1 MATQQN
7 TQTISLIASA
17 DLSAKQY
24 HFVEMTGVNTVSY
37 CNGTTDK
44 AIGILQ
50 NDPISGGVA
59 VVAIAGTSK
68 LVAGGVVSAGGSVA
82 PKADG
87 RAQTA
92 VATQYARAIVL
103 ETSANDGDIVEAA
116 LIPLT
121 VMA

>member
-1 MATQQN
+1 MATQKPV
-7 TQTISLIASA
+7 THTFKAGG

-24 HFVEMTGVNTVSY
+24 HFVKLSADQTVVA
-37 CNGTTDK
+37 CTAITDK

-50 NDPISGGVA
+50 NDPDAAGEDA

-68 LVAGGVVSAGGSVA
+68 LVGGAAYNYGVNIA

-87 RAQTA
+87 RGQTA
-92 VATQYARAIVL
+92 VATQYARAHSIDTV
-103 ETSANDGDIVEAA
+103 ANDGEIGEV
-116 LIPLT
+116 LLLPLT

>member
-7 TQTISLIASA
+7 TTTISLLASA

-24 HFVEMTGVNTVSY
+24 HFVKISGVNTVTFCS
-37 CNGTTDK
+37 GITDK

-50 NDPISGGVA
+50 NDPVSGGVA

-68 LVAGGVVSAGGSVA
+68 LVAGGVVTAAGSVA
-82 PKADG
+82 TKADG

-92 VATQYARAIVL
+92 VATQYARALTL
-103 ETSANDGDIVEAA
+103 ETSANDGDIVEVV
-116 LIPLT
+116 LVPLT

>member
-1 MATQQN
+1 MATQKPICH
-7 TQTISLIASA
+7 TFKAGA

-24 HFVEMTGVNTVSY
+24 HFVKMSAPQTVVACSGV
-37 CNGTTDK
+37 TDK

-50 NDPISGGVA
+50 NDPDAAGEEA
-59 VVAIAGTSK
+59 VVAILGTSK
-68 LVAGGVVSAGGSVA
+68 LVAGGVCTFGTNLG

-92 VATQYARAIVL
+92 VATQYARAHAVD
-103 ETSANDGDIVEAA
+103 TSANDGEVIEV
-116 LIPLT
+116 LLLPLT